1 MAVGVRVQDSQNNQ
15 VFDRVF
21 PRLPVRIG
29 RNALNDLLLEH
40 NFVSQFH
47 AVLEIQEGQLALRDL
62 GSTNGTLLKGGR
74 VPPNQ
79 IVFLAH
85 HGFEFAILN
94 LVFRV
99 YTPASVDA
107 PAPSA
112 PQRPLSATTMFREIA
127 EGGDQMRDQAVLL
140 KLAPRLAALR
150 EPLDTA
156 KKSIETV
163 LRMMETTLGEIPQEA
178 RAGFARQIISLL
190 PSLESEPKF
199 RAMLADKG
207 VVLHADPKRS
217 PQELALQAVREMA
230 IHYLP
235 SVGAPNSAEEVAKF
249 ITKLNETINVFLKSF
264 VPLKDG
270 HRQFEAEFAVR
281 QRQRAPGDP
290 QSAVENAKD
299 VDELALRLLDWR
311 DSSFEASRAVESV
324 FADIM
329 IHEVAMLNGVM
340 MGVKSLLHELS
351 PTEIERVA
359 NDPKH
364 KAGLL
369 QGHHKALWKVY
380 EERHG
385 DLADDQKRLFSV
397 LFGREFGQAYRG
409 LAGGEQRTRP
419 DGTPIADHPHS
430 QPPGPHRPRGS
441 GRP

>member
-1 MAVGVRVQDSQNNQ
+1 VTVAVGVRVQDSLNNQ

-29 RNALNDLLLEH
+29 RNALNDLLLEQ

-47 AVLEIQEGQLALRDL
+47 AVLELQGGQLALRDL

-79 IVFLAH
+79 SVFLAH

-99 YTPASVDA
+99 YSPAEEA

-112 PQRPLSATTMFREIA
+112 PQRPLSATTMFKSVA
-127 EGGDQMRDQAVLL
+127 DDQLRDQALL
-140 KLAPRLAALR
+140 LRLAPRIAAMR
-150 EPLDTA
+150 EPLETA
-156 KKSIETV
+156 KKSIDALLQLTN
-163 LRMMETTLGEIPQEA
+163 TTLGEIPPEA
-178 RAGFARQIISLL
+178 RGGFVRQIVALL
-190 PSLESEPKF
+190 PSIEHEPRF
-199 RAMLADKG
+199 RAMLADHG
-207 VVLHADPKRS
+207 VALHVDPKTS
-217 PQELALQAVREMA
+217 PQELALSAVREMA

-235 SVGAPNSAEEVAKF
+235 SVGAPSNAEEVAQF
-249 ITKLNETINVFLKSF
+249 ISKLNETINVFLKCF

-270 HRQFEAEFAVR
+270 HRQFETEFALR
-281 QRQRAPGDP
+281 QPQRGPADP
-290 QSAVENAKD
+290 QAAVENARD
-299 VDELALRLLDWR
+299 ADELAMRLLDWR
-311 DSSFEASRAVESV
+311 DTSFEASRAVESV

-329 IHEVAMLNGVM
+329 IHQVAMLNGVM
-340 MGVKSLLHELS
+340 MGVKSLLFELS
-351 PTEIERVA
+351 PSEIERVA

-369 QGHHKALWKVY
+369 QGHHRALWKVY
-380 EERHG
+380 EQRHG

-409 LAGGEQRTRP
+409 LAGGEQRTKP
-419 DGTPIADHPHS
+419 DGTPVAEGS
-430 QPPGPHRPRGS
+430 LPPGPDVRSRGP
-441 GRP
+441 GQR

>member
-1 MAVGVRVQDSQNNQ
+1 MAVGVRVQDSQSNQ

-29 RNALNDLLLEH
+29 RNALNDLVLEH

-47 AVLEIQEGQLALRDL
+47 AVLEIQDGQLALRDL

-79 IVFLAH
+79 SVFLAH

-99 YTPASVDA
+99 YTPSIEA

-112 PQRPLSATTMFREIA
+112 PQRPLHATTMFREMSGA
-127 EGGDQMRDQAVLL
+127 EGEQLRDQAVLQR
-140 KLAPRLAALR
+140 LAPRLAALR
-150 EPLDTA
+150 EPLDAA
-156 KKSIETV
+156 KKSIDAV
-163 LRMMETTLGEIPQEA
+163 LKMTNTTLGEIPKEA
-178 RAGFARQIISLL
+178 RAGFALQITTLL
-190 PSLESEPKF
+190 PMLESEPRF
-199 RAMLADKG
+199 RAMLADHG
-207 VVLHADPKRS
+207 VTLHADAKTS

-235 SVGAPNSAEEVAKF
+235 SVGAPNSAEDVAQF
-249 ITKLNETINVFLKSF
+249 ISKLNETINVFLKSF

-270 HRQFEAEFAVR
+270 HRQFETEFALR

-290 QSAVENAKD
+290 QSAVENAHD
-299 VDELALRLLDWR
+299 VDELALRLLDFR
-311 DSSFEASRAVESV
+311 DRSFEASRAVESV

-351 PTEIERVA
+351 PSEIERVA
-359 NDPKH
+359 NEPRH

-380 EERHG
+380 EGRHG

-409 LAGGEQRTRP
+409 LADGEQRRA
-419 DGTPIADHPHS
+419 DGTMEQPHHS
-430 QPPGPHRPRGS
+430 VPPGPRGS
-441 GRP
+441 GQR

>member
-29 RNALNDLLLEH
+29 RNALNDLLLEQ

-47 AVLEIQEGQLALRDL
+47 AVLEIQDGQLALRDL

-79 IVFLAH
+79 SVFLAH

-99 YTPASVDA
+99 YTPSIET

-156 KKSIETV
+156 KKSIDSV
-163 LRMMETTLGEIPQEA
+163 LRMMEQTLGEIPQEA
-178 RAGFARQIISLL
+178 RSGFARQIIALL
-190 PSLESEPKF
+190 PSLESEPRF

-207 VVLHADPKRS
+207 VVLHANPKSS

-264 VPLKDG
+264 VPLKEG

-299 VDELALRLLDWR
+299 ADELALRLLDWR
-311 DSSFEASRAVESV
+311 DGSFEASRAVESV

-351 PTEIERVA
+351 PAEIERVA

-409 LAGGEQRTRP
+409 LAGGE
-419 DGTPIADHPHS
+419 HPHS
-430 QPPGPHRPRGS
+430 QPPGPNRPRGP
-441 GRP
+441 GQR